1 METVDKY
8 EVVFAAYSD
17 DPTHNY
23 DVIDSEDN
31 SIVIKTGFE
40 TEEAAQAFIDT
51 LCNT

>member
-1 METVDKY
+1 MNKH

-17 DPTHNY
+17 DPKHNY

-40 TEEAAQAFIDT
+40 TEEAAEAFIKT
-51 LCNT
+51 LV